1 MTDIITKD
9 EIGEELFNFISTSRH
24 IDNNGNLKKSDITN
38 INTWQTI
45 CNDFA
50 GIIISKINENI
61 EVVGSGKLDY
71 DPIDIPS
78 ATIGGNDDGAND
90 IAGRLSKY
98 DGEDIIIFVKR
109 NKNK

>member
-9 EIGEELFNFISTSRH
+9 EIRKELFNFISTSKH

-50 GIIISKINENI
+50 GIIISKINEKMKITEEDKGDESQAQFHHLKQFVNSH
-61 EVVGSGKLDY
+61 GNKTTRDMFKKL
-71 DPIDIPS
+71 IKTLKGI
-78 ATIGGNDDGAND
+78 
-90 IAGRLSKY
+90 
-98 DGEDIIIFVKR
+98 
-109 NKNK
+109 